1 MRNYLLL
8 GWINCQTQR
17 CRSSETFCVV
27 ICEAVASDATTC
39 VHCTCET
46 TDHTARFPMWSSW
59 ILFVSPAN
67 VSRCGRGSRG
77 SASVTC
83 LHLKVRSCA
92 KRSAPCV
99 CCGKRQTRDRR
110 ERLKQE
116 LPWTAEGKQSWDNN
130 SSAAVSPRR
139 SSLTAGWMR
148 QRVGV
153 VGLTGRRKGIIL
165 HFWSLFCWEE

>member
-8 GWINCQTQR
+8 GSINWQLQCR
-17 CRSSETFCVV
+17 RSSETFSVV

-83 LHLKVRSCA
+83 LHFEGALMCKEIRY
-92 KRSAPCV
+92 V
-99 CCGKRQTRDRR
+99 CLLWETARGSSGSFLEQQRQSKAETTTSPLQFHPGEAAWLRGGWGR
-110 ERLKQE
+110 ESVLWDWQ
-116 LPWTAEGKQSWDNN
+116 AEE
-130 SSAAVSPRR
+130 
-139 SSLTAGWMR
+139 
-148 QRVGV
+148 
-153 VGLTGRRKGIIL
+153 KGSFCIC
-165 HFWSLFCWEE
+165 WSLFCWEE

>member
-1 MRNYLLL
+1 MLPFLRDLLCCDLWSCSKWCYRLCALHVWNHGPHGKVSHGIIRNPACFPSECEPLRQGEPRL
-8 GWINCQTQR
+8 GLR
-17 CRSSETFCVV
+17 
-27 ICEAVASDATTC
+27 
-39 VHCTCET
+39 
-46 TDHTARFPMWSSW
+46 
-59 ILFVSPAN
+59 
-67 VSRCGRGSRG
+67 
-77 SASVTC
+77 VTC

-110 ERLKQE
+110 KKLKQE
-116 LPWTAEGKQSWDNN
+116 LPWTAEGKQSWGNN
-130 SSAAVSPRR
+130 ISAAVSPRR
-139 SSLTAGWMR
+139 SSLTARWMR